1 MFFRVDFNV
10 PLKDGKITNTQR
22 YVQFIHKENLAWN
35 KTRKENY
42 HLFIDALWIID
53 KLNFVGCQMIYKIMK
68 KHMICGVMFSVLAL
82 SVVDLQ
88 FES

>member
-1 MFFRVDFNV
+1 M
-10 PLKDGKITNTQR
+10 GKLPTPKGMYSLYT
-22 YVQFIHKENLAWN
+22 KENLAWN

-68 KHMICGVMFSVLAL
+68 KHLICGVMFSVLHG
-82 SVVDLQ
+82 
-88 FES
+88 